1 MTPCRPL
8 SYFDRSSKW
17 NTRDVEFG
25 VKIACKVVVAMM
37 VEKWNVISA
46 VKSMSQK

>member
-17 NTRDVEFG
+17 NTRGGESG
-25 VKIACKVVVAMM
+25 VKVACKVVVAMM